1 MGRGMAL
8 PPTPGDK
15 TYLQLTLIQ
24 DQQNISW
31 GPGRRAEESCGTG
44 RSFTQA
50 LTGSELNRGRTSV
63 HKDRTKE
70 RKPQLAGA
78 GRGQEGGGG
87 GVHRMEVLV

>member
-8 PPTPGDK
+8 PPPQVTSK

-50 LTGSELNRGRTSV
+50 LTGSELHLKNEQTPETEQR
-63 HKDRTKE
+63 KDIC
-70 RKPQLAGA
+70 P
-78 GRGQEGGGG
+78 
-87 GVHRMEVLV
+87 